1 MLYFLTVCTRTH
13 LKQNHFKWLM
23 RTKHADK
30 LYDSCSLF
38 SFFIWYT
45 PRCNP
50 TIHVTLTLKVVS
62 VFTIRTNFSFL
73 KCILDIQLFP
83 LLFLSLNIFQ
93 WQIYFVNI
101 IFVANKTTDLCH
113 IWSQMFLCHTHAH
126 NFRLRDDMDLH
137 FYSFH
142 KLFDTLNHRC

>member
-1 MLYFLTVCTRTH
+1 
-13 LKQNHFKWLM
+13 M

-30 LYDSCSLF
+30 MYDSCSLF
-38 SFFIWYT
+38 SVFFIWYT

-50 TIHVTLTLKVVS
+50 TIHVTLTLTVVS

-83 LLFLSLNIFQ
+83 LLFFSLKIFK

-113 IWSQMFLCHTHAH
+113 I
-126 NFRLRDDMDLH
+126 
-137 FYSFH
+137 
-142 KLFDTLNHRC
+142 